1 MSVKLKSKTY
11 TRDRRRKR
19 IRKKISGTAER
30 PRMVVFRSAKHI
42 YAQLI
47 DDSEQ
52 KTLLTVS
59 DLSPEVK
66 AAIKEKET
74 KTGKSTAVG
83 KVLAEKAKG
92 KEITNIVFDRGGF
105 RYHGRVKS
113 LADAAGEAGLQF

>member
-47 DDSEQ
+47 DDSVQ

-74 KTGKSTAVG
+74 KTEKSMAVG

-105 RYHGRVKS
+105 RYHGRVKA
-113 LADAAGEAGLQF
+113 LADAAREAGLQF

>member
-105 RYHGRVKS
+105 RYHGRVKA
-113 LADAAGEAGLQF
+113 LADAAREAGLQF